1 MGVPPRKRAI
11 FPSLF
16 WGKDGEEGVGLN
28 VPFILSKIVVT
39 LACIADPNIKSP
51 ILRAGRGPYIN
62 SHMKLF
68 LVSMH

>member
-1 MGVPPRKRAI
+1 MGSC
-11 FPSLF
+11 PSLF

-68 LVSMH
+68 